1 MASVGGPFQS
11 VNGPVERAGVMNFVG
26 RARAEQMETQ
36 SCRLCE
42 STYRGGVIESTAANM
57 AQHFAELLVQV
68 ERGETIRIHKQGR
81 TVARMVPDFDFMP
94 GRQAAALFKGHR
106 ADTEAAN
113 AIAAELRKLD
123 LEAEHALDH

>member
-1 MASVGGPFQS
+1 
-11 VNGPVERAGVMNFVG
+11 
-26 RARAEQMETQ
+26 
-36 SCRLCE
+36 
-42 STYRGGVIESTAANM
+42 M

-81 TVARMVPDFDFMP
+81 TVARMVPDCDFMP

-106 ADTEAAN
+106 ADTETAN
-113 AIAAELRKLD
+113 AIAAELNKLE